1 MPRLRLPLTRWPLS
15 GSCNRWNGVG
25 TRTLSYSPSYSPTSL
40 LGVGGLLLLS
50 PSTCIVRNCSSGNKN
65 NDNKDN
71 GNTTN
76 DLEPIFPGEFWNR
89 FEGVDSNNSAS
100 GKKYLNILH
109 LNAAHSYESLV
120 STATRQLTDQLQIP
134 FRLKAVDL
142 FRELDHYDSG
152 YAISK
157 LRMLQGHGTEEDE
170 RKFAPVL
177 AMAEE
182 INLVD
187 VLLISTPM
195 WNYSVPYH
203 LKHYIDIVIQPGIN
217 FKEKRGEAPKAVRPG
232 RPLLL
237 ITSAGGAAS
246 PERDYL
252 GPYLKLIFSLV
263 GFDRVCQVNMVG
275 ASRATRQE
283 ILDGKR
289 GEIDGMA
296 QFVECY
302 AKELE
307 ASKHS

>member
-1 MPRLRLPLTRWPLS
+1 MPRLRLSLCRWQLS
-15 GSCNRWNGVG
+15 RTNNRFCVVG
-25 TRTLSYSPSYSPTSL
+25 TGALSYSSTLYSPTSL

-50 PSTCIVRNCSSGNKN
+50 PPTNCFVRDCSSSN
-65 NDNKDN
+65 NDNKEADSS
-71 GNTTN
+71 G
-76 DLEPIFPGEFWNR
+76 DLEPIFAGEFWRR
-89 FEGVDSNNSAS
+89 FEGRDTNNSSS

-120 STATRQLTDQLQIP
+120 STATRQLTEQLQIP

-157 LRMLQGHGTEEDE
+157 LRMLQGHGTAEDE
-170 RKFAPVL
+170 AKFAPVL

-246 PERDYL
+246 PGRDYL

-263 GFDRVCQVNMVG
+263 GFDRVFQVNMVG

-283 ILDGKR
+283 ILDGKKY
-289 GEIDGMA
+289 EIDEMA
-296 QFVECY
+296 QFVEQY
-302 AKELE
+302 AHELE
-307 ASKHS
+307 GTKT